1 VVIGILYNEALKEYD
16 FGPGHPFRGER
27 YELFYRF
34 LRESVPEDDNYRILE
49 AEAAT
54 DDDLALICSEDYIK
68 FTAEYYHA
76 SHLRLDV
83 PSGFSKYQSMDNH
96 PVGRP
101 GELEEAARLVVGQAK
116 KACDLVNAGTF
127 AKVASVGG
135 GLHHAKRSYGE
146 GFCIYNDVAF
156 SGLYLVQH
164 YGLERVLIL
173 DTDAHA
179 GNGTVEYF
187 YKDPRVLFIDLHQ
200 DPKTIYPSTGFAGQI
215 GAEKGTGFTINVPL
229 PEGADERCYKLV
241 FDSIV
246 LPVAREFKPQ
256 IIIRNGGSDPHFYD
270 GLTNLGL
277 SIKGFRMIGEMVRE
291 MAELCGG
298 KEVDLIA
305 SGYNRNVLPRAWL
318 ALLAGLAGI
327 EIEIKEPESASYVS
341 ELTYRNTEKVIE
353 EVKVYLGNYWQC
365 LR

>member
-1 VVIGILYNEALKEYD
+1 VVIGILYSDTLKEYD

-34 LRESVPEDDNYRILE
+34 LRQNIPEDDNYRILQ
-49 AEAAT
+49 AEPAN
-54 DDDLALICSEDYIK
+54 DEDLALICSEDYIK
-68 FTAEYYHA
+68 FAAEYYHA
-76 SHLRLDV
+76 SHLRLEV
-83 PSGFSKYQSMDNH
+83 PGGFSRYQSMDNH

-101 GELEEAARLVVGQAK
+101 GDVEVAARQVVGQAK

-127 AKVASVGG
+127 NKVVSVGG

-146 GFCIYNDVAF
+146 GFCVYNDVAF
-156 SGLYLVQH
+156 SGLYMVQH

-187 YKDPRVLFIDLHQ
+187 YKDSRVLFIDLHQ
-200 DPKTIYPSTGFAGQI
+200 DPKTVYPSTGFADQI

-229 PEGADERCYKLV
+229 PERADERCYELV
-241 FDSIV
+241 FNTVVI
-246 LPVAREFKPQ
+246 PVVQEFKPQ

-277 SIKGFRMIGEMVRE
+277 PIKGFKMIGEKVRE
-291 MAELCGG
+291 MAEICGG
-298 KEVDLIA
+298 KEIDLIA

-327 EIEIKEPESASYVS
+327 EIEIKEPESASFAS
-341 ELTYRNTEKVIE
+341 ELTYHNTEKVIDD
-353 EVKVYLGNYWQC
+353 VKAHLGTYWKC